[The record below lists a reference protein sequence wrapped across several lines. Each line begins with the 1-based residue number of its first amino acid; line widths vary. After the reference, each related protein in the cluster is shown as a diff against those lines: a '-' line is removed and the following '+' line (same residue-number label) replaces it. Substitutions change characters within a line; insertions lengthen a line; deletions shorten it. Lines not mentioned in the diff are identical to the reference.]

1 MGNVRRCNM
10 SMDVISHLHV
20 SAGGT
25 NNVKDRNSLGETTGD
40 TA

>member
-1 MGNVRRCNM
+1 M